1 MQHYATLLS
10 ESATTIGGRPIGATH
25 PALVIAEIGVNH
37 DGSVRRALA
46 LVELAAACGADA
58 VKLQIFNAAALMHD
72 SSSFAGYQQ
81 GRVDDADPAAMLR
94 RYELP
99 PEQVREVVAA
109 IRKHGL
115 LPIATP
121 FSPADVDLIGELGLP
136 AVKIASPDI
145 VNRPLL
151 ARAVRLGVPLIAS
164 TGAATIDEID
174 TTCGWLRD
182 WNCPFALLHCISSYP
197 TPAEDANLCW
207 IAELSKRFASPVGF
221 SDHTKDMLTGAL
233 AVAAGAVIVEK
244 HLTYDRSARG
254 PDHSASADPEQFAAY
269 VKMIR
274 QAEVLRG
281 KPGKRVLEVEQDV
294 RRVSRQSLVAA
305 RDLKVGECVREQ
317 DLTVQRPGTGIS
329 AAEVTTAVGRRV
341 TRAIGR
347 GTLLQW
353 DMLADAA

>member
-1 MQHYATLLS
+1 MV
-10 ESATTIGGRPIGATH
+10 IGNRAVGPSH
-25 PALVIAEIGVNH
+25 PTLVIAEIGVNH

-58 VKLQIFNAAALMHD
+58 VKLQIFKADALMHG
-72 SSSFAGYQQ
+72 SSQFAGYQQ
-81 GRVDDADPAAMLR
+81 QRVDDADPAAMLR

-99 PEQVREVVAA
+99 AEQVREIVAA
-109 IRKHGL
+109 IGKHGL
-115 LPIATP
+115 IPLATP
-121 FSPADVDLIGELGLP
+121 FSPVDVEMISDLGLP

-151 ARAVRLGVPLIAS
+151 SRAARLGVPLIAS
-164 TGAATIDEID
+164 TGAATMDEIE

-182 WNCPFALLHCISSYP
+182 WNCSFALLHCVSSYP
-197 TPAEDANLCW
+197 TPPEDANLCW
-207 IAELSKRFASPVGF
+207 IAELSQRFASPIGF
-221 SDHTKDMLTGAL
+221 SDHTKETLSGAM

-254 PDHSASADPEQFAAY
+254 PDHSASADPQQFAAY

-281 KPGKRVLEVEQDV
+281 TSGKRVLEGERDV
-294 RRVSRQSLVAA
+294 RRVSRQSLVAV
-305 RDLKVGECVREQ
+305 RDLAAGETLHEQ

-329 AAEVTTAVGRRV
+329 AAELTTAVGRRAA
-341 TRAIGR
+341 RAIRR